1 MSQYNQNQSAEAYL
15 APPSSA
21 LPTLVAPPP
30 VGYPMGD
37 GTVQPQSDA
46 PIETKTRGPLG
57 SPLGWCSC
65 FANCA
70 SCMMTA
76 LSCGTS

>member
-1 MSQYNQNQSAEAYL
+1 MSQYNQNQSAEAYP

-46 PIETKTRGPLG
+46 PIETKTRGPTDAA
-57 SPLGWCSC
+57 LGWCSC
-65 FANCA
+65 LASWA
-70 SCMMTA
+70 SCMITA
-76 LSCGTS
+76 MSCAN